1 MENLISKRLLLKPL
15 TVEDAKEIYELNKDP
30 DVIKF
35 TGDNSFANISEAEKF
50 LISYNHYEKWERG
63 RYAVFLKENNTFL
76 GWCGLKYHEESGET
90 DLGYRFRKEFWGKG
104 IGTEAATI
112 ALKDGFERLHL
123 KRIYAE
129 ANSENKGSIRIM
141 KKIGMKFYKETLLA
155 GEPGV
160 IYEIFNPNN

>member
-1 MENLISKRLLLKPL
+1 MTKRLLLRPL
-15 TVEDAKEIYELNKDP
+15 TVGDAMEIYQLNKDP

-50 LISYNHYEKWERG
+50 LISYNQYEKWERG
-63 RYAVFLKENNTFL
+63 RLGIFLKENNTFL

-90 DLGYRFRKEFWGKG
+90 DLGYRFKKSFWGNG
-104 IGTEAATI
+104 YGTEAATI
-112 ALKDGFERLHL
+112 ALKDGFDRLQL

-129 ANSENKGSIRIM
+129 TYSENLGSIRIM
-141 KKIGMKFYKETLLA
+141 EKIGMKFYKETLLE

-160 IYEIFNPNN
+160 IYEIFNPKN